1 MTAPTPNPRVLVT
14 VGTDHHRFDRLIGW
28 VDRWAAAH
36 PDADVLVQH
45 GTAGAPEHG
54 EAVVMLGYEELV
66 AEMARADVV
75 IAQGGPATIMDA
87 RSVGQR
93 PIVIP
98 RLARFDEVVDDH
110 QVAFTDWMAAKQLV
124 WVASDE
130 AELHEL
136 VDRAIAE
143 PTRVRIPPERGA
155 SADTIAAF
163 RAVVDPLTD
172 ERAGRRPWHRRSPAG
187 PG

>member
-1 MTAPTPNPRVLVT
+1 MSAPRVLVT

-28 VDRWAAAH
+28 VDRWAAEH
-36 PDADVLVQH
+36 PDASVLVQH
-45 GTAGAPEHG
+45 GTADAPAHG
-54 EAVVMLGYEELV
+54 EAVVMLGYDELV
-66 AEMARADVV
+66 AQMAAVDVV

-110 QVAFTDWMAAKQLV
+110 QVAFTDWMAAKELV
-124 WVASDE
+124 WLASDE
-130 AELHEL
+130 AELHTL
-136 VDRAIAE
+136 IDAALAE
-143 PTRVRIPPERGA
+143 PSRVKIQPERGA
-155 SADTIAAF
+155 SATTIEAF

-172 ERAGRRPWHRRSPAG
+172 RRAGRRPWRQRPPAG
-187 PG
+187 PKADR